1 MALNAL
7 SDLRGHSTE
16 TMVSVKDTNTTKY
29 LVSDRTFYIDKSIIQ
44 EGKVAVTKSSTL
56 TSKTVEVTKVNLL
69 EMLGKTHK

>member
-1 MALNAL
+1 MAL